1 MAEVKLVYQYKR
13 QMSSQPVIS
22 SPDEAYDYIMS
33 IWDQETMDLQEEFA
47 IILLNNGL
55 KVLGW
60 YKVSRG
66 GKQATIVDI
75 PHVVCAAVLSN
86 AHAVILAH
94 NHPSGGL
101 KASTAD
107 IRLTNRINEALT
119 NVGIRLHDHL
129 IITREH
135 YYSFNQ
141 HNKIS
146 KSSGT

>member
-13 QMSSQPVIS
+13 QLSSQPIIS
-22 SPDEAYDYIMS
+22 SPDEAYEYMMS
-33 IWDQETMDLQEEFA
+33 IWDQDTLELQEEFA
-47 IILLNNGL
+47 IVLLNNAL

-66 GKQATIVDI
+66 GKSATIVDI

-94 NHPSGGL
+94 NHPGGKL

-107 IRLTNRINEALT
+107 IRLTNRIYEALT
-119 NVGIRLHDHL
+119 NVGISLHDHL
-129 IITREH
+129 IITREY

-141 HNKIS
+141 NNLIGKAS
-146 KSSGT
+146 EK